1 MTAINWPLW
10 GGVAQTKR
18 RKKTSPVSRFK
29 RVNLIVAFSLVMFT
43 VLILLV
49 GFQNL
54 LIREQYGLDKLDE
67 HLERAIEREQVL
79 RSEVARLES
88 PDRILS
94 EAQGRLGMVP
104 PPARIYLPAVIPGD
118 SLEPVPPP
126 TPNPFSR
133 SGR

>member
-1 MTAINWPLW
+1 MTAIHWPLW
-10 GGVAQTKR
+10 GEITKS
-18 RKKTSPVSRFK
+18 KKKVEVRPSSGLK
-29 RVNLIVAFSLVMFT
+29 KVN
-43 VLILLV
+43 VLISIGLIIFAVVIAVV

-54 LIREQYGLDKLDE
+54 LISEQYGIDKLDE
-67 HLERAIEREQVL
+67 RLQYAIEREQVL

-104 PPARIYLPAVIPGD
+104 PPARIYLSAVIPGD
-118 SLEPVPPP
+118 SLESVPPP
-126 TPNPFSR
+126 RPNPFSR

>member
-10 GGVAQTKR
+10 GGVDQTKK
-18 RKKTSPVSRFK
+18 RKKVESVSRLK
-29 RVNLIVAFSLVMFT
+29 RVNLVVALSLVVFA

-67 HLERAIEREQVL
+67 RLESAIEREQVL

-118 SLEPVPPP
+118 SLESVPPP
-126 TPNPFSR
+126 TSNPFSR

>member
-1 MTAINWPLW
+1 MTAIHWPLW
-10 GGVAQTKR
+10 GEITKS
-18 RKKTSPVSRFK
+18 KKKVQARPSSGLK
-29 RVNLIVAFSLVMFT
+29 KVN
-43 VLILLV
+43 VLISISLIIFAVVIAVV

-54 LIREQYGLDKLDE
+54 LISEQYGIDKLDE
-67 HLERAIEREQVL
+67 RLQYATEREQVL

-104 PPARIYLPAVIPGD
+104 PPARIYLSAVIPGD
-118 SLEPVPPP
+118 LLESVPPP
-126 TPNPFSR
+126 RPNPFSR

>member
-10 GGVAQTKR
+10 GGIVQQKE
-18 RKKTSPVSRFK
+18 RKKTEPVSRLK
-29 RVNLIVAFSLVMFT
+29 QVRLVVAFSLLIFII
-43 VLILLV
+43 LILLV

-67 HLERAIEREQVL
+67 RLEDAIEREQVL
-79 RSEVARLES
+79 RSEVAQLES

-118 SLEPVPPP
+118 SLESVPPP

-133 SGR
+133 SSR

>member
-1 MTAINWPLW
+1 MTAMHWPLW
-10 GGVAQTKR
+10 GEVSKTKKQVEGVSSGRYR
-18 RKKTSPVSRFK
+18 RA
-29 RVNLIVAFSLVMFT
+29 N
-43 VLILLV
+43 VLISLSLIISAMVIALV

-54 LIREQYGLDKLDE
+54 LIREQYGIDKLDE
-67 HLERAIEREQVL
+67 RLQYGIEREQVL

-118 SLEPVPPP
+118 LVESVPPP
-126 TPNPFSR
+126 RPNPFSR

>member
-1 MTAINWPLW
+1 MTAIHWPLW
-10 GGVAQTKR
+10 GETTKP
-18 RKKTSPVSRFK
+18 KKRTGATSLSGLKKANVLVPLT
-29 RVNLIVAFSLVMFT
+29 LIVFVVVIAV
-43 VLILLV
+43 V

-54 LIREQYGLDKLDE
+54 LIREQYGIDKLDE
-67 HLERAIEREQVL
+67 RLQFAIEREQVL

-104 PPARIYLPAVIPGD
+104 PPARIYLSAVIPGD
-118 SLEPVPPP
+118 PIESVPPP
-126 TPNPFSR
+126 RPNPFSR

>member
-10 GGVAQTKR
+10 GGVDQTKK
-18 RKKTSPVSRFK
+18 RKKVESVSRLK
-29 RVNLIVAFSLVMFT
+29 RVNLVVALSLVVFA

-67 HLERAIEREQVL
+67 RLESAIEREQVL

-118 SLEPVPPP
+118 SLESVPPP
-126 TPNPFSR
+126 TSNPFAR

>member
-10 GGVAQTKR
+10 GGIVQQKE
-18 RKKTSPVSRFK
+18 RKKTEPVSRLK
-29 RVNLIVAFSLVMFT
+29 QVRLVVAFSLLIFII
-43 VLILLV
+43 LILLV

-67 HLERAIEREQVL
+67 RLEDAIEREQVL
-79 RSEVARLES
+79 RSEVAQLES

-118 SLEPVPPP
+118 SLESVPPP

-133 SGR
+133 TGR

>member
-10 GGVAQTKR
+10 GGITQQKE
-18 RKKTSPVSRFK
+18 RKKSQPVSRLK
-29 RVNLIVAFSLVMFT
+29 RVNLIVIFSIVVFAS
-43 VLILLV
+43 LILLV
-49 GFQNL
+49 GFQNI
-54 LIREQYGLDKLDE
+54 LIREQYGLDKLDQR
-67 HLERAIEREQVL
+67 LESAIEREQIL

-118 SLEPVPPP
+118 SLESVPPP

>member
-10 GGVAQTKR
+10 GGITQQKE
-18 RKKTSPVSRFK
+18 RKKSPSGSRLK
-29 RVNLIVAFSLVMFT
+29 RVNLIVVFSIVVFVSLVS
-43 VLILLV
+43 LV
-49 GFQNL
+49 GFQNI
-54 LIREQYGLDKLDE
+54 LIREQYGLDKLDQR
-67 HLERAIEREQVL
+67 LESAIEREQVL

-118 SLEPVPPP
+118 SLESVPPP